1 MADGLQ
7 VSGDLVATTSGATG
21 QSYGGV
27 GQGLW
32 LNFFITSASSNTV
45 DTWIDITSSGA
56 VASSSASYRLRPG
69 KSFPPYIVSA
79 AGRNAGYSGF
89 SAISSSSA
97 FLSWIAWR

>member
-7 VSGDLVATTSGATG
+7 VSGDVAATTSVGTV
-21 QSYGGV
+21 SYGGV
-27 GQGLW
+27 GQSIW
-32 LNFFITSASSNTV
+32 LNFLITSASSNTV
-45 DTWIDITSSGA
+45 DTFIDITGSGA
-56 VASSSASYRLRPG
+56 VASTSLGYRLRPG

>member
-32 LNFFITSASSNTV
+32 LNFSIAAASSNTV
-45 DTWIDITSSGA
+45 DAFIDITSSGA
-56 VASSSASYRLRPG
+56 VASSSAGFRLRPG
-69 KSFPPYIVSA
+69 KTFPPYIVSA

-97 FLSWIAWR
+97 LLSWIAWR